1 MGLRRNY
8 RNMILRKNWVKWGAL
23 AQLTVGISLLST
35 GCEQIIESLPPL
47 PVVELPPNQP
57 SKPQIPVDATT
68 AQMEAAVRQGINQVR
83 QKNGLRPL
91 QNNFQLAQVAR
102 KYSRQMAEK
111 KFFSHT
117 GADGSTLA
125 DRVRAGGIS
134 YLVIGENLYT
144 STNIP
149 RPVPSAIKGWMN
161 SPGHREN
168 ILRPVF
174 AETGIGVWRVG
185 NTYYITQLFLRRS
198 PLGWP

>member
-1 MGLRRNY
+1 
-8 RNMILRKNWVKWGAL
+8 
-23 AQLTVGISLLST
+23 
-35 GCEQIIESLPPL
+35 
-47 PVVELPPNQP
+47 
-57 SKPQIPVDATT
+57 
-68 AQMEAAVRQGINQVR
+68 
-83 QKNGLRPL
+83 
-91 QNNFQLAQVAR
+91 
-102 KYSRQMAEK
+102 MAEK

-134 YLVIGENLYT
+134 YWVVGENLYT

-149 RPVPSAIKGWMN
+149 RPVPSAIEGWMN

-168 ILRPVF
+168 ILRSVY
-174 AETGIGVWRVG
+174 AETGVGVWRIG

>member
-1 MGLRRNY
+1 MNIGYNY
-8 RNMILRKNWVKWGAL
+8 RNMLRKKMWLMWGAF
-23 AQLTVGISLLST
+23 ALLST

-47 PVVELPPNQP
+47 PVVELPSNQP
-57 SKPQIPVDATT
+57 QKPQIPTDATT
-68 AQMEAAVRQGINQVR
+68 AQIEAAVRQGINQVR
-83 QKNGLRPL
+83 QKNGLQPL
-91 QNNFQLAQVAR
+91 KNNVQLTQVAR
-102 KYSRQMAEK
+102 NYSRQMAEK

-134 YLVIGENLYT
+134 YWVVGENLYT

-149 RPVPSAIKGWMN
+149 RPVPSAIEGWMN

-168 ILRPVF
+168 ILRSVY
-174 AETGIGVWRVG
+174 AETGVGVWRVG